1 MKSVSRLNTML
12 NVSDTTRD
20 HQTCLKTFQTA
31 HFPKSHIISPIEL
44 AKNGFEYTGIG
55 DRVRCVYCQ
64 GMLDDWQLGD
74 SVEKE
79 HRRHFPYCP
88 FVQERDMNDRIYNS
102 THIFPSF
109 LPDSFERFHTAA
121 TQPDY
126 VPYAALRT
134 RFGQN
139 STAQTQLSSLHS
151 AAQNGWTSDVRDSL
165 TSRLP
170 SSVPTPVRIPFSIQT
185 ALPSQYPYS
194 QNLSLTALPTSTA
207 PVYPGEHTA
216 QHSAPGM
223 PRYASLHERI
233 RTFQSWPHKKP
244 SREWVAEAGF
254 YQLGI
259 DDTVCCYMCNGHLR
273 EWDESDNP
281 WIEHAK
287 FFPNC
292 LYLRN
297 MKGDAFVAEICR
309 NLEHL
314 PKDNRNRVIT
324 QRSFTTADHMSFAG
338 QPGQAGFSNSLP
350 EVFSSSGQSTFSSSH
365 HPSGFSNPNNLTGLT
380 NSSQRAFLN
389 TGQVEF
395 SNSGERPIFRLP
407 YHSNIT
413 SCMDPILDEL
423 RLLPDVKGPVNRTA
437 AASSHL
443 STTEHR
449 QLQQPQAQHH
459 QVPVPPVQPS
469 WSSQETNPRL
479 FGSIHTSSLD
489 CGHAGAPP

>member
-1 MKSVSRLNTML
+1 
-12 NVSDTTRD
+12 
-20 HQTCLKTFQTA
+20 
-31 HFPKSHIISPIEL
+31 
-44 AKNGFEYTGIG
+44 
-55 DRVRCVYCQ
+55 
-64 GMLDDWQLGD
+64 
-74 SVEKE
+74 
-79 HRRHFPYCP
+79 
-88 FVQERDMNDRIYNS
+88 
-102 THIFPSF
+102 
-109 LPDSFERFHTAA
+109 
-121 TQPDY
+121 
-126 VPYAALRT
+126 
-134 RFGQN
+134 
-139 STAQTQLSSLHS
+139 
-151 AAQNGWTSDVRDSL
+151 
-165 TSRLP
+165 
-170 SSVPTPVRIPFSIQT
+170 
-185 ALPSQYPYS
+185 
-194 QNLSLTALPTSTA
+194 
-207 PVYPGEHTA
+207 
-216 QHSAPGM
+216 
-223 PRYASLHERI
+223 
-233 RTFQSWPHKKP
+233 
-244 SREWVAEAGF
+244 
-254 YQLGI
+254 
-259 DDTVCCYMCNGHLR
+259 MCNGHLR

-324 QRSFTTADHMSFAG
+324 QRSFTTADHVSFAG

-407 YHSNIT
+407 YHSNIS

-469 WSSQETNPRL
+469 WSSQETNSRL
-479 FGSIHTSSLD
+479 FGSIHTSVRYFKFLFLLFSICFCIFIFIFLFLLFCFFFTSSD
-489 CGHAGAPP
+489 TMCCCKRLLLSFKQYLLFPIYYGIMSGYEDIYYLMWKTGEGW